1 MKKTVFLWLGL
12 FLSLPMQLGAHPQT
26 ERYVPIGESSAE
38 TVAGTVQS
46 HADDP
51 HRLVVAT
58 ETGTRTAIMDERTS
72 IWIDRNRRKATSLQ
86 GTYADCSPGR
96 YVEVKYLDA
105 EAGVADWIKVRD

>member
-1 MKKTVFLWLGL
+1 MTRLFVAWLGL
-12 FLSLPMQLGAHPQT
+12 SFCLSMHAGAHPQT

-72 IWIDRNRRKATSLQ
+72 IWIDRNRRKATNLQ
-86 GTYADCSPGR
+86 GTYDDCSPGR